1 MLRGVHSLGLN
12 LYKGAKRLVVKA
24 GTSILTDES
33 SMLDVGKMAKL
44 VSGLMKLRKQGRDLV
59 LVSSG
64 AIGAGMGRLNL
75 SKRPESMPQLQ
86 AAAAIGQGILM
97 QTYEYFFNN
106 YGQSIAQLLLT
117 KDDFDNPVRY
127 SNLTNTL
134 ETLIGWGVIP
144 VINEND
150 TVATEE
156 IKVGD
161 NDTLAAYVATGINAE
176 LLIILT
182 DVDGLYTR
190 NPRESAKSRLVEIV
204 EEVTPEVE
212 GWASRAGKGFGGMY
226 TKVQAAKLLAEEGI
240 PTVIV
245 NGEEPNILTRVF
257 ESKVGT
263 LFLPRRR
270 ETDE

>member
-1 MLRGVHSLGLN
+1 VLEVGICHLKDV
-12 LYKGAKRLVVKA
+12 KRCVVKA
-24 GTSILTDES
+24 GTSSLTDENS
-33 SMLDVGKMAKL
+33 RLDVGKIAKL
-44 VSGLMKLRKQGRDLV
+44 VSELMKLKGTGRFPL

-64 AIGAGMGRLNL
+64 AIGAGMGKLKMRE
-75 SKRPESMPQLQ
+75 RPGNMPQLQ

-97 QTYEYFFNN
+97 QTYEFFFDN
-106 YGQSIAQLLLT
+106 YEQPIAQLLLT
-117 KDDFDNPVRY
+117 KDDFANGERY
-127 SNLTNTL
+127 TNLSNTL

-161 NDTLAAYVATGINAE
+161 NDTLAAYVAMGIGAQ

-182 DVDGLYTR
+182 DVDGLYTG
-190 NPRESAKSRLVEIV
+190 NPDEDPESKLVDVV

-212 GWASRAGKGFGGMY
+212 SWASEAGRGFGGMH
-226 TKVQAAKLLAEEGI
+226 TKVQAAKKLAKEGI

-245 NGEEPNILTRVF
+245 NSAEPNILDRVF
-257 ESKVGT
+257 EGEVGT
-263 LFLPRRR
+263 LFLPQGSKR
-270 ETDE
+270 DG

>member
-1 MLRGVHSLGLN
+1 MDLLKNVR
-12 LYKGAKRLVVKA
+12 RLVVKA
-24 GTSILTDES
+24 GTSSITDES
-33 SMLDVGKMAKL
+33 SRLDVGKMAKL
-44 VSGLMKLRKQGRDLV
+44 VSEVMRIKKQGRSPI

-64 AIGAGMGRLNL
+64 AIGAGVGRLNL
-75 SKRPESMPQLQ
+75 LKRPDSIPQLQ

-106 YGQSIAQLLLT
+106 YGQPIAQLLLT
-117 KDDFDNPVRY
+117 RDDFSNRLRY
-127 SNLTNTL
+127 NNLTRTL
-134 ETLIGWGVIP
+134 KTLIEWDVIP

-161 NDTLAAYVATGINAE
+161 NDTLAAYVAMGIDAE

-182 DVDGLYTR
+182 DVDGLYTQ
-190 NPRESAKSRLVEIV
+190 NPNESTEGKLVSVV
-204 EEVTPEVE
+204 EEITPEVE

-226 TKVQAAKLLAEEGI
+226 TKVQAAKMLAEKGI
-240 PTVIV
+240 PTIIV
-245 NGEEPNILTRVF
+245 NVKEPDILTRVF
-257 ESKVGT
+257 ESRVGT

-270 ETDE
+270 RL

>member
-1 MLRGVHSLGLN
+1 MLRRVRNLGLD
-12 LYKGAKRLVVKA
+12 LLKGAKRLVVKA
-24 GTSILTDES
+24 GTSNLTDERS
-33 SMLDVGKMAKL
+33 SLDVGKMAKL
-44 VSGLMKLRKQGRDLV
+44 VSELMKLKRRGKELI

-75 SKRPESMPQLQ
+75 SERPESMPQLQ

-97 QTYEYFFNN
+97 QTYEYFFTN
-106 YGQSIAQLLLT
+106 YGQPIAQLLLT
-117 KDDFDNPVRY
+117 KDDFNNSVRY
-127 SNLTNTL
+127 SNLTSTL
-134 ETLIGWGVIP
+134 EALLEWGVIP

-156 IKVGD
+156 IRVGD
-161 NDTLAAYVATGINAE
+161 NDTLAAHVAMGIEAE

-190 NPRESAKSRLVEIV
+190 NPSESARSELVETV
-204 EEVTPEVE
+204 EEVSSEVE

-226 TKVQAAKLLAEEGI
+226 TKVQAAKMLAERGI

-245 NGEEPNILTRVF
+245 NGKEPDILLRVF
-257 ESKVGT
+257 ESRVGT

-270 ETDE
+270 